1 MALGPHNGKKT
12 VSITRILA
20 KLRLCCNVSK
30 SFLDPNRA
38 KRVNRRM
45 KKLLILAVFLP
56 LASPFQVSA
65 QQERAITTAVPFL
78 TIAAD
83 ARASGM
89 GDMGVATSFDAY
101 SQQWNPAKYA
111 FATQKSGMGISYTP
125 YLETIVNDV
134 SLLNATYYN
143 KLNDRSAFAFGLRYF
158 GLGEIEL
165 RQTIDQEATLVK
177 PNEFALDGSYS
188 LKLGQSFS
196 MAVGGRFISSNL
208 RFQDGTQDSQ
218 AANAFA
224 VDVAGFYRSPELAY
238 NNYNGR
244 WRLGFN
250 ISNIGGS
257 LQYDEGGQ
265 ENFLPTNLKFG
276 VGFDFI
282 FDQDNILSLNSEF
295 NKLLVPTPRDF
306 DGDGDIDSQ
315 DNDQYQSIGFFNG
328 IFESFGDAPDG
339 FGEEL
344 KEVTWALGAEYRF
357 REAFMLRTGYF
368 NESEEKGSR
377 KFMTLGAGFKYR
389 TAQIDLSYLFSTSQ
403 VKNPLENT
411 LRISLSFNFG
421 EEFYND

>member
-1 MALGPHNGKKT
+1 
-12 VSITRILA
+12 
-20 KLRLCCNVSK
+20 
-30 SFLDPNRA
+30 
-38 KRVNRRM
+38 M
-45 KKLLILAVFLP
+45 KKLLILAVLLP
-56 LASPFQVSA
+56 LAFPTQISA

-89 GDMGVATSFDAY
+89 GDMGVATSFDAH

-111 FATQKSGMGISYTP
+111 FATQKSGVGISYTP

-134 SLLNATYYN
+134 SLLNVNYYN
-143 KLNDRSAFAFGLRYF
+143 KLNDRSAFAFGIRYF

-188 LKLGQSFS
+188 MKLGPSFS

-208 RFQDGTQDSQ
+208 RFQDGTQDSR

-265 ENFLPTNLKFG
+265 QNFLPTNLKFG
-276 VGFDFI
+276 AGFDFI
-282 FDQDNILSLNSEF
+282 FDQDNVLSLNSEF

-306 DGDGDIDSQ
+306 DGDGDIDSE
-315 DNDQYQSIGFFNG
+315 DNEQYQRIGFFNG

-339 FGEEL
+339 FSEEL

-368 NESEEKGSR
+368 NESAEKGSR
-377 KFMTLGAGFKYR
+377 KFMTLGAGFKYK

-421 EEFYND
+421 EEFFND

>member
-1 MALGPHNGKKT
+1 M
-12 VSITRILA
+12 R
-20 KLRLCCNVSK
+20 
-30 SFLDPNRA
+30 
-38 KRVNRRM
+38 
-45 KKLLILAVFLP
+45 KLLVLVLLVIVGAP
-56 LASPFQVSA
+56 SMSA

-111 FATQKSGMGISYTP
+111 FANKKSGVGISYTP

-134 SLLNATYYN
+134 SLLNANYYN
-143 KLNDRSAFAFGLRYF
+143 KLNDQSAFAFGLRYF

-165 RQTIDQEATLVK
+165 RQTIDQDPTLVK

-188 LKLGQSFS
+188 LKLSPTFS

-208 RFQDGTQDSQ
+208 RFQDGVQDSQ

-224 VDVAGFYRSPELAY
+224 VDVAGFYRSREIAY
-238 NNYNGR
+238 SNYDGR
-244 WRLGFN
+244 WRAGFN
-250 ISNIGGS
+250 ISNLGGS

-265 ENFLPTNLKFG
+265 ENFLPTNLKLG

-282 FDQDNILSLNSEF
+282 FDQDNVLAINTEF

-306 DGDGDIDSQ
+306 NGDGQITTE
-315 DNDQYQSIGFFNG
+315 DNDEYQNISFFNG
-328 IFESFGDAPDG
+328 VFESFGDAPDG
-339 FGEEL
+339 FSEEL

-357 REAFMLRTGYF
+357 REAFMLRSGYF

-377 KFMTLGAGFKYR
+377 KFFTLGAGFKFKS
-389 TAQIDLSYLFSTSQ
+389 AQIDLSYLFSTSQ
-403 VKNPLENT
+403 VRNPLENT
-411 LRISLSFNFG
+411 LRFSLSFDFG
-421 EEFYND
+421 EEFFND

>member
-1 MALGPHNGKKT
+1 
-12 VSITRILA
+12 
-20 KLRLCCNVSK
+20 
-30 SFLDPNRA
+30 
-38 KRVNRRM
+38 M
-45 KKLLILAVFLP
+45 KKLLIVVAFLVIAP
-56 LASPFQVSA
+56 QLSA

-89 GDMGVATSFDAY
+89 GDMGVATSFDVY

-111 FATQKSGMGISYTP
+111 FADRKMGIGASYTP
-125 YLETIVNDV
+125 YLESIVNDV
-134 SLLNATYYN
+134 SLLNANFYN

-165 RQTIDQEATLVK
+165 RQTFDQTATIVK
-177 PNEFALDGSYS
+177 PNEFALDGSYA
-188 LKLGQSFS
+188 LKLSQSFS
-196 MAVGGRFISSNL
+196 MAVAGRFISSNL

-218 AANAFA
+218 AANSFA
-224 VDVAGFYRSPELAY
+224 VDVAGFYRSPEIAY
-238 NNYNGR
+238 QNFDGR
-244 WRLGFN
+244 WRAGFN
-250 ISNIGGS
+250 ISNLGGS

-276 VGFDFI
+276 GGFDFI
-282 FDQDNILSLNSEF
+282 FDQDNILAINTEF

-306 DGDGDIDSQ
+306 NGDGQITVE
-315 DNDQYQSIGFFNG
+315 DNDEYQQIGFFSG
-328 IFESFGDAPDG
+328 IFESFGDAPGG
-339 FGEEL
+339 FSEEL

-357 REAFMLRTGYF
+357 REAFMLRSGYF

-377 KFMTLGAGFKYR
+377 KFFTLGAGFKYK

-403 VKNPLENT
+403 VRNPLENT
-411 LRISLSFNFG
+411 LRFSLRFDIG